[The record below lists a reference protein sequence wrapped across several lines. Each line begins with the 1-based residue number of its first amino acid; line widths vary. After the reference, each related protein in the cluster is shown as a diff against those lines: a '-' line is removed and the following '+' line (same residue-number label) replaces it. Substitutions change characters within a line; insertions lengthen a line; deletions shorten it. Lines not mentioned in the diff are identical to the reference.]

1 MPKVNLNIGAIFSKI
16 DTFLR
21 EVKAEIKKVN
31 WPTTKETIRYT
42 LIVLGVSVVTAIFL
56 GGIDYLFTNFLNRFI
71 I

>member
-1 MPKVNLNIGAIFSKI
+1 MPKTNLNIGATFNKI
-16 DTFLR
+16 DTFLK

-42 LIVLGVSVVTAIFL
+42 LIVIGVSVVTAIFL
-56 GGIDYLFTNFLNRFI
+56 GGIDYLFTMFLNKLI

>member
-1 MPKVNLNIGAIFSKI
+1 MPKINLNIGGIFRKI
-16 DTFLR
+16 DTFLK
-21 EVKAEIKKVN
+21 EVKAEIRKVN

-42 LIVLGVSVVTAIFL
+42 LIVLGVSVVTAVFL

>member
-1 MPKVNLNIGAIFSKI
+1 MPKINLNIGAIFSKI
-16 DTFLR
+16 DTFLK
-21 EVKAEIKKVN
+21 EVKSEIRKVN

-56 GGIDYLFTNFLNRFI
+56 GGIDYLFTNFLNKFI